1 MRNIYAKSM
10 VILVIM
16 TFTMGFLSE
25 RLSATTFKPQG
36 DEEIVKYCYG
46 AQFKSDQE
54 HFRDSATGESRDQQ
68 MSEKN
73 AVTKARANLADQ
85 IGTLVKSVI
94 DNYVKSY
101 IWNNRDE
108 LLVRY
113 ETLSREAV
121 KQLLSGTVVIC
132 NLQTKTKEG
141 KFKTHYTLELESNAV
156 FSAISSKLSGD
167 QVVRVDF
174 IYDKF
179 ERIFKQEMSNMYSS
193 Q

>member
-1 MRNIYAKSM
+1 MM
-10 VILVIM
+10 IM

-25 RLSATTFKPQG
+25 TLSATSINLLG
-36 DEEIVKYCYG
+36 EEEIVKYCYG

-73 AVTKARANLADQ
+73 AETKARANLADQ

-94 DNYVKSY
+94 DNYGNSLMG
-101 IWNNRDE
+101 NNRNE

-121 KQLLSGTVVIC
+121 KQILNSTVVIC

-141 KFKTHYTLELESNAV
+141 KFKTHYTLELESSAV

-167 QVVRVDF
+167 KVVRVDF

-179 ERIFKQEMSNMYSS
+179 KGIFEQEMSSLYSS

>member
-10 VILVIM
+10 VMLVIM

-25 RLSATTFKPQG
+25 RLSATSFKPQG

-46 AQFKSDQE
+46 AQFMSDQE
-54 HFRDSATGESRDQQ
+54 HFRDTATGESRDQQ

-73 AVTKARANLADQ
+73 AETKARANLAGQ

-94 DNYVKSY
+94 DNYGNSLMG
-101 IWNNRDE
+101 NNRNE

-113 ETLSREAV
+113 ETLSTEAV
-121 KQLLSGTVVIC
+121 KQLLSGTIVIC

-141 KFKTHYTLELESNAV
+141 KFKTHYTLELESSAV

-167 QVVRVDF
+167 QVVRADF

-179 ERIFKQEMSNMYSS
+179 KKIFEEELSNTYSP

>member
-1 MRNIYAKSM
+1 M
-10 VILVIM
+10 LVIM

-25 RLSATTFKPQG
+25 RLSATSFKPQG

-46 AQFKSDQE
+46 AQFMSDQE
-54 HFRDSATGESRDQQ
+54 HFRDTATGESRDQQ

-94 DNYVKSY
+94 DNYGNSLMG
-101 IWNNRDE
+101 NNRNE

-113 ETLSREAV
+113 ETLSTEAV

-141 KFKTHYTLELESNAV
+141 KFKTHYTLELESSAV